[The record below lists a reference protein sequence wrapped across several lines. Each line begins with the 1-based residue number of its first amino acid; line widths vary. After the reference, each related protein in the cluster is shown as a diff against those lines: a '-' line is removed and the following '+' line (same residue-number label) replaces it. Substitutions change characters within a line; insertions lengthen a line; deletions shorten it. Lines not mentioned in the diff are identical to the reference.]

1 MATVLAQQG
10 RFRGWLARLGL
21 VTREQIAWV
30 LYDWANSAFATTV
43 MAAVLPIYYSTVAA
57 ADLPPYLASA
67 YWGYTTAIALAL
79 IAFISPILGAV
90 ADYMGAR
97 KRFLGIFV
105 AVGTIFAASLALVG
119 QGDWLLASVLFIV
132 ANVAFAGANIF
143 YDALLPGIADED
155 LIDRVSAAGYA
166 IGYLGGGLLLLLNV
180 LWILNPSLFG
190 IPDTTTASRL
200 AFVSVGVWWALFSV
214 PLFRYVPEPTRRLAE
229 GESLRDNP
237 IKRGWARLLDT
248 AREIRKYRQ
257 VLIFLVAFWLYG
269 DGIGTI
275 IKMATIYGTEIG
287 IRQRDLIGAL
297 VLTQFAGIPFTFAF
311 GWLASRLGTKRAI
324 GLGLIVYTLI
334 SIGGFFMQTAW
345 HFWVLAL
352 AVATVQGGTQ
362 ALSRSLFSMMVPRS
376 LVSEFFGFFS
386 VFAKFAGVLGPFMF
400 GLIASVAGSSRLSI
414 LSLIVF
420 FVGGLL
426 VLVFVD
432 VEEGRHVAAAVDAE
446 YRPAS

>member
-1 MATVLAQQG
+1 MATVLTEQS
-10 RFRGWLARLGL
+10 RFRSWLSRLGL
-21 VTREQIAWV
+21 ATREQIAWA
-30 LYDWANSAFATTV
+30 LYDWANSAFATTI

-57 ADLPPYLASA
+57 ADLAPHIASA

-79 IAFISPILGAV
+79 IAFFSPILGAI
-90 ADYMGAR
+90 ADYMGAK
-97 KRFLGIFV
+97 KRFLGVFV
-105 AVGTIFAASLALVG
+105 AVGSLFSALLALVG
-119 QGDWLLASVLFIV
+119 QGDWLLASLLFVV
-132 ANVAFAGANIF
+132 ANVAFAGGNIF
-143 YDALLPGIADED
+143 YDALLPSIASEEMR
-155 LIDRVSAAGYA
+155 DRVSTAGYA
-166 IGYLGGGLLLLLNV
+166 LGYLGGGILLLINV
-180 LWILNPSLFG
+180 LWILQPSLFG

-214 PLFRYVPEPTRRLAE
+214 PLFRYVPEPTRRLGE
-229 GESLRDNP
+229 GEPLRGNP
-237 IKRGWARLLDT
+237 VMLGWARLIGT

-257 VLIFLVAFWLYG
+257 LLIFLVAFWLYG

-287 IRQRDLIGAL
+287 IGQSDLISAL

-324 GLGLIVYTLI
+324 GVGLIVYTLI

-362 ALSRSLFSMMVPRS
+362 ALSRSMFSMMVPQS

-400 GLIASVAGSSRLSI
+400 GLIASAAGSSRLSI

-420 FVGGLL
+420 FVGGLI
-426 VLVFVD
+426 VLAFVD
-432 VEEGRHVAAAVDAE
+432 VEEGRRVATAVDAE
-446 YRPAS
+446 YRPAL